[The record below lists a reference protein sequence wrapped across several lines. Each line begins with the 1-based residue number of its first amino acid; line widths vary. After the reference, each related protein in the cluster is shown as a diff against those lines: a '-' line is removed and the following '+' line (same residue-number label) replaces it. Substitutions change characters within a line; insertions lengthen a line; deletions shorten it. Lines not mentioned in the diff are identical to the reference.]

1 MKKDLMVNYM
11 SRQLHA
17 ENTNL
22 IYVVRNETVRN
33 YGRPAY
39 QMRTLYFCPVSFLFF
54 SSPNL
59 SGRRVECVDVYH
71 TNTHGVALVRI

>member
-54 SSPNL
+54 PRLISAVAEWNVWMSTIL
-59 SGRRVECVDVYH
+59 
-71 TNTHGVALVRI
+71 THMVWP